1 MRWRELGAGMWV
13 GGAQDTHGAQIGRV
27 NGQVWPARAVRG
39 WAGQGALRRGGEGA
53 GRGSQCPA
61 RTGQRRNSRGKVTQ
75 GEVIELVRSR
85 GGQGVLRYV
94 LGGVIHDDASHTF
107 YAVLSCV
114 SGL

>member
-13 GGAQDTHGAQIGRV
+13 GGAQDTHGAQLSKV
-27 NGQVWPARAVRG
+27 NDQVWAAAAGRRWV
-39 WAGQGALRRGGEGA
+39 GQGAVRRRGEGA
-53 GRGSQCPA
+53 GRGSQRPA

-75 GEVIELVRSR
+75 GTVIELVRSR
-85 GGQGVLRYV
+85 GGQGVLRYM

-114 SGL
+114 SRL